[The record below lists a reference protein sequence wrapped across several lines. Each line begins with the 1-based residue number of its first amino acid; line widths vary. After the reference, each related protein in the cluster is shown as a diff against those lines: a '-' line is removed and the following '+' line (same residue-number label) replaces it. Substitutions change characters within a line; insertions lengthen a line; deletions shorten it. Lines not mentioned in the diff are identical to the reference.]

1 MAACYGQSFKI
12 LCLSAQQWLFC
23 KCLWVNY
30 NGVSMVNKVTIYNG
44 IMKCIYWSHWNL
56 VPILLIR
63 FIEGYHNDH
72 RYSFW
77 VTVLDIRCMITT
89 YSLYISEQY
98 QLDSST
104 WWHTYRVVMGR
115 VGAECITTTM
125 VCVCACLFVAVHWK
139 PCQKLTRECT
149 LKETGSN
156 QHKCFHKNTYKID
169 TSAQV
174 YPI

>member
-1 MAACYGQSFKI
+1 MAVCYGQSFKI
-12 LCLSAQQWLFC
+12 LCLSAQQWLFR

-30 NGVSMVNKVTIYNG
+30 NGVSMVNKVAMYNG

-56 VPILLIR
+56 LPILLIR
-63 FIEGYHNDH
+63 VIEEYHNDH

-104 WWHTYRVVMGR
+104 WWQAGWWQNALLQQWCM
-115 VGAECITTTM
+115 CM
-125 VCVCACLFVAVHWK
+125 FVCGCALKAL
-139 PCQKLTRECT
+139 QK
-149 LKETGSN
+149 
-156 QHKCFHKNTYKID
+156 TYKGMHIEGD
-169 TSAQV
+169 WF
-174 YPI
+174 